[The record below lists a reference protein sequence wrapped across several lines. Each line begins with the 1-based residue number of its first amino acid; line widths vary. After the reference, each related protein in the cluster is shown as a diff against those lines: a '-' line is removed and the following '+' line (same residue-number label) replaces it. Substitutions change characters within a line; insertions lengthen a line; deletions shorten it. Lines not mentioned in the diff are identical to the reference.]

1 MKKGSVDRIEDN
13 NIAVIIFDDKSTLN
27 IPMDICNLK
36 SGDRIE
42 ELEENSENYYFIYN
56 NKKYDKIEDDT
67 KQKMIELQNKIF
79 GKRG

>member
-1 MKKGSVDRIEDN
+1 
-13 NIAVIIFDDKSTLN
+13 
-27 IPMDICNLK
+27 MDICNLK